1 LCGFKINFN
10 FNFNFNFKVVG
21 VGPHRLGGRLIAAA
35 PQDPRALS
43 LRAIA
48 GTTDMF

>member
-1 LCGFKINFN
+1 LCG
-10 FNFNFNFKVVG
+10 FNFNFKVVG

-35 PQDPRALS
+35 PQDPPGSFTARF
-43 LRAIA
+43 A